1 MKMSH
6 FAKEKQEASFGNV
19 YACALEAESQDAE
32 GIEKDQG

>member
-1 MKMSH
+1 MKISH

-19 YACALEAESQDAE
+19 FACALEAESQ